1 MRRAASLILQ
11 WGAIIS
17 GVLMFGGSALYFII
31 GSAPAQETHSL
42 TGMWSGLRSGNPLSV
57 IELGIGTLLL
67 TPIASV
73 LVIGLNLLRLRDWR
87 TAGAAIAILLIL
99 LLSYML
105 H

>member
-11 WGAIIS
+11 FGAIIS
-17 GVLMFGGSALYFII
+17 GVLMFGGSALYFVT
-31 GSAPAQETHSL
+31 GSASAQETPSL
-42 TGMWSGLRSGNPLSV
+42 PGLWRGLRAGYPPAV
-57 IELGIGTLLL
+57 IELGIITLLL

-73 LVIGLNLLRLRDWR
+73 LAIGLNLLRLRDWR